1 MTQTAGARY
10 HRQRRLPEIGEE
22 GQRRLASARVLVVGA
37 GGLGSPAALYLAGAG
52 VGQLG
57 LIDDQQVELSNLH
70 RQILHDAQD
79 LGHSKVE
86 SAAARLARLNPEV
99 TTEPIRAA
107 LGPDNIAGLLARYDI
122 VVDGSDN
129 FETKF
134 LINDACVVL
143 ERAFVHGAVARWG
156 GQLFTFAPGQP
167 CLRCLFRE
175 PPPPGV
181 VESCEE
187 AGIVGPVAGAV
198 GSLMATEVIK
208 LVVGAGAPL
217 WGRLL
222 QLDALGG
229 VVRETQF
236 PRDPRCPV
244 CGVAPVVRDWQHY
257 AQAVTPRGHLAPLP

>member
-1 MTQTAGARY
+1 MTQAPGARY

-22 GQRRLASARVLVVGA
+22 GQQRLASARVLVVGA

-57 LIDDQQVELSNLH
+57 LIDDQMVELSNLH
-70 RQILHDAQD
+70 RQLLHEAQD
-79 LGHSKVE
+79 LGRPKVE
-86 SAAARLARLNPEV
+86 SAAERLGRLNPEV
-99 TTEPIRAA
+99 TIEPIRAA
-107 LGPDNIAGLLARYDI
+107 LGPENITGLLARYDI

-134 LINDACVVL
+134 LINDACVVF

-156 GQLFTFAPGQP
+156 GQLFTFSPGQP

-187 AGIVGPVAGAV
+187 AGIVGPVAGVV
-198 GSLMATEVIK
+198 GSLMASEVIK
-208 LVVGAGAPL
+208 LVVGAGTPL
-217 WGRLL
+217 LGRLL

-229 VVRETQF
+229 VVREARF
-236 PRDPRCPV
+236 PRDSGCPV
-244 CGVAPVVRDWQHY
+244 CGVAPVVRDWRDY

>member
-1 MTQTAGARY
+1 
-10 HRQRRLPEIGEE
+10 
-22 GQRRLASARVLVVGA
+22 
-37 GGLGSPAALYLAGAG
+37 
-52 VGQLG
+52 
-57 LIDDQQVELSNLH
+57 
-70 RQILHDAQD
+70 
-79 LGHSKVE
+79 
-86 SAAARLARLNPEV
+86 
-99 TTEPIRAA
+99 
-107 LGPDNIAGLLARYDI
+107 
-122 VVDGSDN
+122 
-129 FETKF
+129 
-134 LINDACVVL
+134 
-143 ERAFVHGAVARWG
+143 
-156 GQLFTFAPGQP
+156 
-167 CLRCLFRE
+167 
-175 PPPPGV
+175 V